1 MINQTYLDTA
11 IKIRKEY
18 IKISNELLTYS
29 DKLTQ
34 LLSNVESNIPA
45 LEDIQKKLNN
55 GEYTDKKIFERDFN
69 DKSIKIEVEIE
80 KIKTIYQTLNTKLE
94 NLGKEEE
101 ALYQT
106 LKNVYPTLSDDDMR
120 NIMKEKVFDIEG

>member
-1 MINQTYLDTA
+1 MKTMINQTYLDTA

-45 LEDIQKKLNN
+45 LEDIQKN
-55 GEYTDKKIFERDFN
+55 
-69 DKSIKIEVEIE
+69 
-80 KIKTIYQTLNTKLE
+80 
-94 NLGKEEE
+94 
-101 ALYQT
+101 
-106 LKNVYPTLSDDDMR
+106 
-120 NIMKEKVFDIEG
+120 